1 MAIFIVLWYYLLSTK
16 ISCLLHNNFGHT
28 NILCGP
34 SMIDCPETSGNLQKP
49 AAVVFGRF
57 LLTIFFLKKQIIQS
71 NLVIRN
77 FLVTLE
83 LFLNAKCSLH
93 YEVNWQ
99 LVKGKWFLNNKMF
112 LIKTFL
118 ITKFDCTNKNFGNLP
133 ETFAVGLQ
141 VFPAGFRIIHH

>member
-57 LLTIFFLKKQIIQS
+57 LLTIFFFEKTNYTVKLGDK
-71 NLVIRN
+71 
-77 FLVTLE
+77 E
-83 LFLNAKCSLH
+83 LFGH
-93 YEVNWQ
+93 
-99 LVKGKWFLNNKMF
+99 
-112 LIKTFL
+112 
-118 ITKFDCTNKNFGNLP
+118 P
-133 ETFAVGLQ
+133 
-141 VFPAGFRIIHH
+141 RIVP